1 MSQLGDHGEA
11 EPLPADVVTVRLTE
25 ILEELAGVVN
35 DTAPVPD
42 ASRIDRLALLEKLQ
56 AATAAVQAAES
67 VRFAQS
73 QVEKQ
78 LAANV
83 RPEAIGRGIAEQ
95 IGLACRISP
104 TTAARRLE
112 TARALWFEL
121 PDTYTQLLAGEV
133 SEHIAQT
140 IVSETRHLDADAR
153 RQVDQQF
160 TAAR

>member
-78 LAANV
+78 LAANM
-83 RPEAIGRGIAEQ
+83 RPEAIGRGMLSKS
-95 IGLACRISP
+95 G
-104 TTAARRLE
+104 
-112 TARALWFEL
+112 
-121 PDTYTQLLAGEV
+121 
-133 SEHIAQT
+133 
-140 IVSETRHLDADAR
+140 
-153 RQVDQQF
+153 
-160 TAAR
+160 

>member
-1 MSQLGDHGEA
+1 MSQLRDHEEA

-83 RPEAIGRGIAEQ
+83 RP
-95 IGLACRISP
+95 
-104 TTAARRLE
+104 
-112 TARALWFEL
+112 
-121 PDTYTQLLAGEV
+121 
-133 SEHIAQT
+133 
-140 IVSETRHLDADAR
+140 
-153 RQVDQQF
+153 
-160 TAAR
+160 

>member
-1 MSQLGDHGEA
+1 MSQLRDHEEA

-35 DTAPVPD
+35 DTGPVPD

-83 RPEAIGRGIAEQ
+83 RP
-95 IGLACRISP
+95 
-104 TTAARRLE
+104 
-112 TARALWFEL
+112 
-121 PDTYTQLLAGEV
+121 
-133 SEHIAQT
+133 
-140 IVSETRHLDADAR
+140 
-153 RQVDQQF
+153 
-160 TAAR
+160 